1 MINFRLGNLAQVLA
15 LLKGG
20 DLDVDLRARPSK
32 NGCQSEKL
40 ANICSLLRG
49 VDEICAI
56 RTQAHFPSCPGRG
69 DASMIQAMS
78 RVFEDFPAGT
88 RLISPTHRVT
98 ADAIIEFARAFDP
111 QIFHLDP
118 KAAEQSLFGGLAASG
133 WHTAAVSMRLF
144 VDSMDVAGG
153 IIGMGVDELKW
164 PNAVRPGDDIRVE
177 TEILEARRSK
187 SRPDYGII
195 RIRNVTKNQRDEVVQ
210 SFLANAMLAARPPV
224 R

>member
-1 MINFRLGNLAQVLA
+1 VRSQ
-15 LLKGG
+15 
-20 DLDVDLRARPSK
+20 LR
-32 NGCQSEKL
+32 
-40 ANICSLLRG
+40 
-49 VDEICAI
+49 
-56 RTQAHFPSCPGRG
+56 FPSCPGRV

-78 RVFEDFPAGT
+78 RAFEDFPAGT
-88 RLISPTHRVT
+88 RLISPTRRVT
-98 ADAIIEFARAFDP
+98 ADAIIEFSRSFDP

-144 VDSMDVAGG
+144 VDTMDVAGG

-164 PNAVRPGDDIRVE
+164 PNAVRPGDDLRVE

-210 SFLANAMLAARPPV
+210 SFMANAMLPARKSRDPDALP
-224 R
+224 